1 MIKISDTPLPEPKHG
16 VNENF
21 FALVFVAM
29 AAGFVA
35 LLCTNPMIDL
45 AASELA
51 GQRYLRLAI
60 YTGYWAPLVYF
71 VGGRKFAVLEW
82 LKENPVAF
90 AIIVGAIIHGA
101 ALVLGK

>member
-1 MIKISDTPLPEPKHG
+1 MDETSTPAPKHG
-16 VNENF
+16 ANENF
-21 FALVFVAM
+21 FALAFVAL